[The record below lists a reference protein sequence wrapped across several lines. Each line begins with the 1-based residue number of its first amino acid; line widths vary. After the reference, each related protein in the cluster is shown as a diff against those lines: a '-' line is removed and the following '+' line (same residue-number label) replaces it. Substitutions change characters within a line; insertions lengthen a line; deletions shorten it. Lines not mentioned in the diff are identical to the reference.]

1 MLPHLLECR
10 RRLLLVL
17 GLFTILFAGYFYISE
32 TLFLMLINP
41 LLQVL
46 PAEGTVIATH
56 ITTSL
61 LTPIKLA
68 ADVAMLSTIPYA
80 LWHAWQFAAPG
91 LYRVEQKH
99 LRTTMIMSIALFFLG
114 LLFCFYGILPCMFAF
129 FAHAVPAGV
138 RLMPDMGYAIDFIT
152 RMLLTFG
159 VCFQVPLLC
168 MLLVR
173 FKVMDMTAL
182 KTIRPYV
189 YVLAFTI
196 GMLLTPPDVLSQIM
210 LAVPL
215 CLLYEAGIGLA
226 RIA

>member
-10 RRLLLVL
+10 RRLLLVF
-17 GLFTILFAGYFYISE
+17 GLFAVLFTGCFFISE
-32 TLFLMLINP
+32 TLFLALIRP

-46 PAEGTVIATH
+46 PSNGTLIATH
-56 ITTSL
+56 ITTPL
-61 LTPIKLA
+61 LTPVKLA
-68 ADVAMLSTIPYA
+68 ADVAMLSSIPYA

-91 LYRVEQKH
+91 LYRKERKR
-99 LRTTMIMSIALFFLG
+99 LRTTIIISLALFSQA
-114 LLFCFYGILPCMFAF
+114 FYFVFMILPIMFSF
-129 FAHAVPAGV
+129 FARAVPAGV
-138 RLMPDMGYAIDFIT
+138 RFMPDMGYAIDFIT

-159 VCFQVPLLC
+159 LCFQVPLLC

-173 FKVMDMTAL
+173 FQMIDISAL
-182 KTIRPYV
+182 KKMRPYM